1 VALYALGMVFASL
14 FMRTLITMIA
24 TMIIGIVSFRL
35 VAHKARKDGLID
47 KKEEY

>member
-14 FMRTLITMIA
+14 FMRALITMIA
-24 TMIIGIVSFRL
+24 TMIVGIVSFRL
-35 VAHKARKDGLID
+35 IEHKAKKDGLID